1 MLIKIKEAIFT
12 PKFSLRNIILSLF
25 LGFLVAYLTLM
36 IMYGASDASYVIK
49 SIFVGDF
56 YDSKSIARLMDK
68 IVILGFAGMSVL
80 VGMKAGLLNIGVS
93 GQMMFGAFVG
103 YFVVR
108 QMGTTDTGSI
118 LVVGFLVT
126 VITAAFIAMIS
137 GVLKAYFKVNEVI
150 TTIMMN
156 WIVVYA
162 IKYFAQNKSASW
174 YDSNNTDKI
183 QLSQNHKN
191 IDTVDPSNILGIWY
205 LAIIGI
211 VLFISAALILWFV
224 IYKTSYGFK
233 MQAVGMSQAASEYSG
248 YNVKLHQILSMT
260 LSGAFA
266 GMAGF
271 SMYFLSKNYI
281 IVGSA
286 PIQEGFSGIAVALV
300 AMNNPLALLASAVV
314 FGLLDGPTDGIVFG
328 GFPSSIVQIFAGVI
342 TYFVAI
348 STLWIYLRPI
358 QKYRDWKLIRN
369 KPISN
374 MKGVK

>member
-108 QMGTTDTGSI
+108 QMGTTDTGAI